1 MPDEKP
7 EAQQPADAQQRGSI
21 RLNYANTPLYYANL
35 ALVTTT
41 PEEVI
46 LNFGVNAVPPT
57 PEREVA
63 VEINNRIILS
73 YPSAKRL
80 ALTLGNLISR
90 YEELHGVIQM
100 PRPPQQGAAGAGG
113 NGK

>member
-1 MPDEKP
+1 MPDQKP

-21 RLNYANTPLYYANL
+21 RLNYADTPMHYANL
-35 ALVTTT
+35 ALVNTT

-46 LNFGVNAVPPT
+46 LNFGVNAVPPS
-57 PEREVA
+57 PEREVT

-80 ALTLGNLISR
+80 ALTLGNIISR
-90 YEELHGVIQM
+90 YEELHGVIPM
-100 PRPPQQGAAGAGG
+100 PRPQTPPAGG
-113 NGK
+113 DGD

>member
-1 MPDEKP
+1 MPDQRSD
-7 EAQQPADAQQRGSI
+7 AQQPADAQQRGSI
-21 RLNYANTPLYYANL
+21 RLSYANAPLHYANL
-35 ALVTTT
+35 ALVNTT
-41 PEEVI
+41 PEEVV

-57 PEREVA
+57 PEREVT

-90 YEELHGVIQM
+90 YEEAHGVIPV
-100 PRPPQQGAAGAGG
+100 PRPQAAPAAEEPE
-113 NGK
+113 